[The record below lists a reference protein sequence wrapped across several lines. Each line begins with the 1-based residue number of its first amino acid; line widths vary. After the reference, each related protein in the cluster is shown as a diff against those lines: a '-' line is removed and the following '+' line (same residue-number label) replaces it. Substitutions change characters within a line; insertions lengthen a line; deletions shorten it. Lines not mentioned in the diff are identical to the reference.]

1 MSDKTQEKKMRELA
15 ELLGHEPGYL
25 SGSHERPGPKRTFP
39 NTGRAFLRALAKDLS
54 LTDYKVSVN
63 PAGIAVSG
71 DCTLIGMW
79 RTNGIYIDIS
89 DFCGLNDALLYRTV
103 RHMKDYVG
111 GQNRYV
117 SRSEWGG
124 MSYQDLL
131 KRLSALRKEGAYE
144 RAV

>member
-25 SGSHERPGPKRTFP
+25 SGSHERPGPKRTFL

>member
-1 MSDKTQEKKMRELA
+1 MSDKTQEKKMRTLA

-25 SGSHERPGPKRTFP
+25 TGAYQYPGPKRTFL
-39 NTGRAFLRALAKDLS
+39 NTGRAFLRALAKDLN

-71 DCTLIGMW
+71 DCALIGMW

-89 DFCGLNDALLYRTV
+89 DFGGLNDALLYRTV
-103 RHMKDYVG
+103 RHMKDYTG

-117 SRSEWGG
+117 RRSELDG
-124 MSYQDLL
+124 MGYRELL
-131 KRLSALRKEGAYE
+131 NRLSALREEAIHE
-144 RAV
+144 HIA

>member
-25 SGSHERPGPKRTFP
+25 SGSHEQPGPKRTFL
-39 NTGRAFLRALAKDLS
+39 NTGRAFLRALAKDLN

-79 RTNGIYIDIS
+79 GTNGIYIDIS
-89 DFCGLNDALLYRTV
+89 DFCGLNDAILYRSV
-103 RHMKDYVG
+103 RHMKDYAG

-117 SRSEWGG
+117 SRPEWSG

-131 KRLSALRKEGAYE
+131 KRLSALREEDIHE
-144 RAV
+144 RIG

>member
-1 MSDKTQEKKMRELA
+1 MRELA

-25 SGSHERPGPKRTFP
+25 SGSHERPGPKRTFL

>member
-1 MSDKTQEKKMRELA
+1 MSVKTQEKKMRELA

-25 SGSHERPGPKRTFP
+25 SGSYEQPGPKQTFL

-71 DCTLIGMW
+71 DSTLIGMW
-79 RTNGIYIDIS
+79 ETNGIYIDVS
-89 DFCGLNDALLYRTV
+89 DFCGLNDAILYRTV

-111 GQNRYV
+111 GQNRYIR
-117 SRSEWGG
+117 RSELTVMG
-124 MSYQDLL
+124 YRELL
-131 KRLSALRKEGAYE
+131 NLLSALRKE
-144 RAV
+144 AVL

>member
-1 MSDKTQEKKMRELA
+1 MSDKTQEKKMRTLA

-25 SGSHERPGPKRTFP
+25 TGAYQYPGPKRTFL
-39 NTGRAFLRALAKDLS
+39 NTGRAFLRALAKDLN

-79 RTNGIYIDIS
+79 KKNGIYIDIS
-89 DFCGLNDALLYRTV
+89 EFLGAKAALLYRTA
-103 RHMKDYVG
+103 RHMKDYTG

-117 SRSEWGG
+117 SRSEWSG

-131 KRLSALRKEGAYE
+131 NRLSTLREEDIHE
-144 RAV
+144 RVA

>member
-1 MSDKTQEKKMRELA
+1 MSVKTQEAKMRTLA
-15 ELLGHEPGYL
+15 ELMGHEPDYL
-25 SGSHERPGPKRTFP
+25 TGAYEYPGPKRTFL
-39 NTGRAFLRALAKDLS
+39 NTGRAFLRALAKDLN

-79 RTNGIYIDIS
+79 GTNGIYIDIS
-89 DFCGLNDALLYRTV
+89 DFCGLNDAILYRSV
-103 RHMKDYVG
+103 RHMKDYAG

-117 SRSEWGG
+117 SRPEWSG

-131 KRLSALRKEGAYE
+131 KRLSALREEDIHE
-144 RAV
+144 RIG

>member
-25 SGSHERPGPKRTFP
+25 SGSHEQPGPKQTFL

-79 RTNGIYIDIS
+79 GTNGIYIDIS
-89 DFCGLNDALLYRTV
+89 DFCGLNDAILYRTV

>member
-25 SGSHERPGPKRTFP
+25 SGSHECPGPKRTFL
-39 NTGRAFLRALAKDLS
+39 NTGRAFLRALAKDLN
-54 LTDYKVSVN
+54 LTDSKVSVN

-79 RTNGIYIDIS
+79 GTNGIYIDIS
-89 DFCGLNDALLYRTV
+89 EFLGAKAALLYRTA
-103 RHMKDYVG
+103 RHMKDYTG

-117 SRSEWGG
+117 RRSELVG
-124 MSYQDLL
+124 MGYRELL
-131 KRLSALRKEGAYE
+131 NRLSALREEDIHE
-144 RAV
+144 RIG

>member
-1 MSDKTQEKKMRELA
+1 MSVKTQEAKMRTLA
-15 ELLGHEPGYL
+15 ELMGHEPDYL
-25 SGSHERPGPKRTFP
+25 TGAYEYPDPKRTFL
-39 NTGRAFLRALAKDLS
+39 NTGRAFLRTLAKDLN

-71 DCTLIGMW
+71 DCALIGMW
-79 RTNGIYIDIS
+79 EKNGIYIDIS
-89 DFCGLNDALLYRTV
+89 DFCGLNDAILYRTV
-103 RHMKDYVG
+103 RHMEDYAG

-124 MSYQDLL
+124 MSYRDLL
-131 KRLSALRKEGAYE
+131 KRLSALRKEETYE

>member
-1 MSDKTQEKKMRELA
+1 MSDKTQEKKMRTLA
-15 ELLGHEPGYL
+15 ELMGHEPGYL
-25 SGSHERPGPKRTFP
+25 TGAYEYPDPKRTFL
-39 NTGRAFLRALAKDLS
+39 NTGRAFLRALAKDLN

-79 RTNGIYIDIS
+79 KTNGIYIDIS
-89 DFCGLNDALLYRTV
+89 DFFGLNDAIFYRSV
-103 RHMKDYVG
+103 RHMKDYAG

-117 SRSEWGG
+117 SRPEWSG

-131 KRLSALRKEGAYE
+131 KRLSALREEDIHE
-144 RAV
+144 RVA

>member
-25 SGSHERPGPKRTFP
+25 SGSHEQPGPKRTFL
-39 NTGRAFLRALAKDLS
+39 NTGRAFLRALAKDLN

-79 RTNGIYIDIS
+79 ETNGIYIDIS
-89 DFCGLNDALLYRTV
+89 EFLGAKTALLYRTV

-111 GQNRYV
+111 GQNRYIR
-117 SRSEWGG
+117 RSELTVMG
-124 MSYQDLL
+124 YRELL
-131 KRLSALRKEGAYE
+131 NLLSALRKE
-144 RAV
+144 AVL